1 MEHLNNTEIME
12 FVNISEFSDKT
23 RELAKKVN
31 FHIISCPEC
40 AARVERAVRCA
51 ELSDAVSKEDFSM
64 KDARSSVYDI
74 SAEAVRFET
83 ETVFEDAEYSDPEVL
98 R

>member
-1 MEHLNNTEIME
+1 MEHLNNTEIAE
-12 FVNISEFSDKT
+12 FVNISGFNSDT
-23 RELAKKVN
+23 RELVKKVN
-31 FHIISCPEC
+31 HHIMSCPAC
-40 AARVERAVRCA
+40 AARVERAVRSA
-51 ELSDAVSKEDFSM
+51 ELSDAVSKADFSM

-83 ETVFEDAEYSDPEVL
+83 ETVFEDADVFGS